1 MTMEL
6 DQAWFRRNP
15 TRSYRSRWP
24 THAEASCPGEGP
36 LADGPLKTIVR
47 CSDHAT
53 VTCGLP
59 APSRDEDNYLRFLFD
74 MVMSPRRIRDAG

>member
-1 MTMEL
+1 MATEL
-6 DQAWFRRNP
+6 DKAWFRRHP
-15 TRSYRSRWP
+15 ARGYRSRWP
-24 THAEASCPGEGP
+24 TVEEAACPGDGP

-47 CSDHAT
+47 GSDHAT

-74 MVMSPRRIRDAG
+74 MVKSPRRRSGTG